1 MGKEFIDK
9 IAPIVIVENEK
20 RGNPLFSS
28 VIIAQAILETGYGT
42 SQLMLRANAVFGL
55 KAFDDYKGKV
65 YSART
70 REVYNNNSILIEA
83 KFRAYD
89 SLVESV
95 SDYFNLI
102 CKTSRYRKALTA
114 ETPEQCIQ
122 AIIDG
127 GYATDP
133 SYVHKIMKLIEVN
146 DLTRFDK
153 QIQNNDIMYT
163 VGKNY
168 TTQVNLNVRAGA
180 GTDKRIKDYSEL
192 TEDGKKHA
200 YEQEKAVLKAGTTVT
215 VLSVLIDAN
224 GNIWLKIPS
233 GFIAGKF
240 EGKTYVS

>member
-9 IAPIVIVENEK
+9 IAPIVVVENEK

-42 SQLMLRANAVFGL
+42 STLMLRANAVFGL

-133 SYVHKIMKLIEVN
+133 NYVNKIMKLLEVN

-168 TTQVNLNVRAGA
+168 TTQVNLNVRDGA

-200 YEQEKAVLKAGTTVT
+200 YEQENAVLKKGTIVT
-215 VLSVLIDAN
+215 VLSVWIDAK

-240 EGKTYVS
+240 EGKTYVL

>member
-9 IAPIVIVENEK
+9 IAPIVKVENEK

-42 SQLMLRANAVFGL
+42 STLMLRANAVFGL

-133 SYVHKIMKLIEVN
+133 NYVNKIMKLIEVN

-168 TTQVNLNVRAGA
+168 TTQVDLNVRAGA
-180 GTDKRIKDYSEL
+180 GIDSRIKNYNEL

-200 YEQEKAVLKAGTTVT
+200 YEQENAVLKKGTTVT
-215 VLSVLIDAN
+215 VLAVFYRCN

>member
-9 IAPIVIVENEK
+9 IAPIVVVENEK

-42 SQLMLRANAVFGL
+42 STLMLRANAVFGL

-89 SLVESV
+89 SLAESV

-133 SYVHKIMKLIEVN
+133 NYVNKIMKLIEVN

-153 QIQNNDIMYT
+153 QIQNNDIMYK

-168 TTQVNLNVRAGA
+168 TTQVNLNVRDGA

-200 YEQEKAVLKAGTTVT
+200 YEQEKAVLKKGTTVT
-215 VLSVLIDAN
+215 VLSVWIDAN

>member
-1 MGKEFIDK
+1 MSKEFIDK

-42 SQLMLRANAVFGL
+42 STLMLRANAVFGL

-133 SYVHKIMKLIEVN
+133 NYVNKIMKLIEVN

-168 TTQVNLNVRAGA
+168 TTQVNLNVRDGA

-200 YEQEKAVLKAGTTVT
+200 YEQEKAVLKKGTTVT
-215 VLSVLIDAN
+215 VLAVFIEAN

-240 EGKTYVS
+240 EDKTYVS

>member
-20 RGNPLFSS
+20 RGNPLFCS
-28 VIIAQAILETGYGT
+28 VVIAQAILETGYGT
-42 SQLMLRANAVFGL
+42 SQLMLRANAVFGI

-70 REVYNNNSILIEA
+70 REVYNNNSIIIEA

-102 CKTSRYRKALTA
+102 CKNTRYRKALTS

-133 SYVHKIMKLIEVN
+133 NYVYKIMKLIEVN

-153 QIQNNDIMYT
+153 DIQTNDIMYT
-163 VGKNY
+163 TGKNY
-168 TTQVNLNVRAGA
+168 TTQVNLNVRDGA

-200 YEQEKAVLKAGTTVT
+200 LNQEKAILKKGTTVT
-215 VLSVLIDAN
+215 VLSILLDAN
-224 GNIWLKIPS
+224 GNTWLKIPS
-233 GFIAGKF
+233 GYIAGVY
-240 EGKTYVS
+240 EGHIYVQ

>member
-9 IAPIVIVENEK
+9 IALIVIVENEK

-42 SQLMLRANAVFGL
+42 STLMLRANAVFGL

-133 SYVHKIMKLIEVN
+133 NYVNKIMKLIEVN

-180 GTDKRIKDYSEL
+180 GIDNRIKYYNEL

-200 YEQEKAVLKAGTTVT
+200 YEQEKAVLKKGTTVT

-233 GFIAGKF
+233 GYIAGKF

>member
-9 IAPIVIVENEK
+9 IAPIVVVENEK

-42 SQLMLRANAVFGL
+42 STLMLRANAVFGL

-114 ETPEQCIQ
+114 ETQEQCIQ
-122 AIIDG
+122 AIIEG

-133 SYVHKIMKLIEVN
+133 NYVNKIMKLIEVN

-180 GTDKRIKDYSEL
+180 GIENRIKYYNEL

-200 YEQEKAVLKAGTTVT
+200 FEQEKAVLKKGTTVT